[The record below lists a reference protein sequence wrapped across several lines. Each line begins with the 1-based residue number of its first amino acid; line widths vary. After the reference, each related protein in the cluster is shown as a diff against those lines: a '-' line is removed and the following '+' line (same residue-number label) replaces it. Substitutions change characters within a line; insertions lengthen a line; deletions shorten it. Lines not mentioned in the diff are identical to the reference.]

1 MKYNDYKLK
10 VYNYD
15 EFGQIRILIIDD
27 EYYFMAN
34 DVAKVVGYKRPNDAV
49 NCHCINIIKYNMCIS
64 NKIQEVNFIK
74 ENDVITLISKN
85 MKLSN
90 NEKNKFISYLKSDN
104 LIKSSVTPI
113 FTRKEIQF
121 GGNIKEIFNA
131 AFNVIK
137 QYAGK
142 DDAKMMTQII
152 AQYKVL
158 DYKIDFYI
166 PYFHL
171 AIEYDETDHRYRSEY
186 DKNRQREIENYFR
199 RNNSYINFIRVK
211 EGKENKFI
219 GELVGYIINFKSK
232 NKEAI

>member
-1 MKYNDYKLK
+1 MENNNYELK

-15 EFGQIRILIIDD
+15 EFGQIRILIIDN
-27 EYYFMAN
+27 EYYFMES
-34 DVAKVVGYKRPNDAV
+34 DVAKALVCKNPNKSINDHCRYIYKYD
-49 NCHCINIIKYNMCIS
+49 MCIS
-64 NKIQEVNFIK
+64 NKIQKVNFIK

-90 NEKNKFISYLKSDN
+90 NEKDKFISYLKSDN
-104 LIKSSVTPI
+104 LIKSSITPI

-121 GGNIKEIFNA
+121 GGNIKEIFNV

-137 QYAGK
+137 QYAGENDSK
-142 DDAKMMTQII
+142 IMTQII
-152 AQYKVL
+152 TQYKVL

-171 AIEYDETDHRYRSEY
+171 AIEYDETYHRYRSEY
-186 DKNRQREIENYFR
+186 DKNRQREIESYFK

-219 GELVGYIINFKSK
+219 GELIGYIINFKIK
-232 NKEAI
+232 NKEAV